1 MLLGHVSRAGLGV
14 KLAAAL
20 MSMLALETAMLA
32 QFGAEEDPEAFRRL
46 MTGATGGG
54 MCLIVLAMA
63 VYMVVNATLQLK
75 KDRLRG

>member
-1 MLLGHVSRAGLGV
+1 
-14 KLAAAL
+14 
-20 MSMLALETAMLA
+20 MLA